1 MAETKGEGRI
11 NQKSEIRNQ
20 NAEFPDSGQLKEIR
34 VKSDRLDLDSRLL
47 HFASDVIALAPRLQR
62 SPTGR
67 YLVGQMIRA
76 GTSAGANFQ
85 EARGAESRADFVHKM
100 QVVLKELRE
109 TEYWLRLLQE
119 TNLVPSNLLA
129 APLAEVDELVRIVV
143 KSVVTAK
150 SRC

>member
-1 MAETKGEGRI
+1 M
-11 NQKSEIRNQ
+11 Q
-20 NAEFPDSGQLKEIR
+20 
-34 VKSDRLDLDSRLL
+34 VDRLDMDARLL
-47 HFASDVIALAPRLQR
+47 HFAADVIALAPRLQR

-67 YLVGQMIRA
+67 YLVGQMVRA

-109 TEYWLRLLQE
+109 TEYWLRLLKE
-119 TNLVPSNLLA
+119 TRLMPSNLLA
-129 APLAEVDELVRIVV
+129 GPLAEVDELIRIVV

-150 SRC
+150 AKC

>member
-1 MAETKGEGRI
+1 MA
-11 NQKSEIRNQ
+11 
-20 NAEFPDSGQLKEIR
+20 R
-34 VKSDRLDLDSRLL
+34 VRDDKLDLDSRLL
-47 HFASDVIALAPRLQR
+47 HFAADVIALAPRLQR

-85 EARGAESRADFVHKM
+85 EARGAESRADFIHKM

-109 TEYWLRLLQE
+109 TEYWLRLLRE
-119 TNLVPSNLLA
+119 TKLVPSSLLE